1 MKKYYIQN
9 QCCLNPHSWTA
20 TDLQISNC
28 LEKSWIKLCLRS
40 SGTLRMKNFFSS
52 QRSTHNTDAHS
63 FYRFCRAIEWNLE
76 ACSPLWLR
84 IWIQMC
90 LSQVVNFLCT
100 QLWASNKKKA
110 WKKRNN
116 FFLKSAVNFPCV
128 GNFDKLTQ
136 VCFGGGSKFQS
147 QYIWLTKAKS
157 LCIASKQEIKRSLIA
172 EFDNFRSQGIL

>member
-1 MKKYYIQN
+1 MIW
-9 QCCLNPHSWTA
+9 HH
-20 TDLQISNC
+20 IS
-28 LEKSWIKLCLRS
+28 LITYHRLFWL
-40 SGTLRMKNFFSS
+40 SS
-52 QRSTHNTDAHS
+52 QPIPDSIQWPSGGFDHSLIEQMFSKDLSISDCTHAHG

-100 QLWASNKKKA
+100 QLWAANKKKA
-110 WKKRNN
+110 WKKRNK
-116 FFLKSAVNFPCV
+116 FFLKSAVNLPWV